1 VTEHLSNWTHN
12 ATDIPAG
19 GLDRERQATD
29 AECAALAKELDLL
42 KLDRLTARYRIKA
55 VAGGGYRLAGRVAC
69 AVEQACVVT
78 LEPVA
83 SKIDAPFDVEFRPQ
97 IESADNDED
106 ASVLAGP
113 DFDIMERGVIP
124 VGRIVFETLSG
135 SLDPYP
141 RRPDAAFDWRDPEQG
156 EPEKTSPF
164 AALSKLK
171 TKE

>member
-12 ATDIPAG
+12 TTDIPAG

-29 AECAALAKELDLL
+29 AERAALAQELDLL
-42 KLDRLTARYRIKA
+42 KLEQLATRYRIKA
-55 VAGGGYRLAGRVAC
+55 VAGGGYRLVGRVTA

-83 SKIDAPFDVEFRPQ
+83 SKIDAPFDVEFRAQ
-97 IESADNDED
+97 VETADNDED

-113 DFDIMERGVIP
+113 DVDIMERGVIP

-141 RRPDAAFDWRDPEQG
+141 RRPDAAFDWHDPEQG
-156 EPEKTSPF
+156 ESEKSSPF